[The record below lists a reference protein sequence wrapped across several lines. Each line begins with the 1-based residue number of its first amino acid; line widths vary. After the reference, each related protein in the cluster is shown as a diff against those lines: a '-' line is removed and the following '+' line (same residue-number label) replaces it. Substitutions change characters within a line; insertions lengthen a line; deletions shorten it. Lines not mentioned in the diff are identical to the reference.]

1 MNCYRNQILTL
12 IVNVIIRYSI
22 LLYWTITTY
31 YQVLS
36 ILEPKI

>member
-22 LLYWTITTY
+22 LLYWTIATY